1 MSEYHDL
8 VLMCATAGA
17 IYGSIRF
24 DLKFIRIRL
33 DSLEKRFVA
42 HMKKHHGEDDGQ

>member
-1 MSEYHDL
+1 MNEYHDL

-24 DLKFIRIRL
+24 DLKFVKYQLAR
-33 DSLEKRFVA
+33 LEKALADHLRNE
-42 HMKKHHGEDDGQ
+42 HGK